1 MASVPGPSVTPCHS
15 IEKEK
20 ENFCRLCQ
28 LIMTICSDL
37 FRDILSYYIKPTDLR
52 STLDKNSQKLQT
64 LKCINSHQ
72 LDILYPASGNTQ
84 TKVEDMDMCL
94 LYTLL
99 RNVCKIKPHAKKW
112 GNPPNQGDSSLA
124 ACIDRIRIMRN
135 SIYGHLKTGSI
146 EDVDFKNYWTDL
158 KTYIVE
164 IEKLLLVGNSYEQ
177 KVDKLL
183 SCELSSNAKQYVE
196 EFKQLQ
202 MRIDDVERSTKRKI
216 ASKKARIDGVARST
230 KRHIAVK
237 KARVDALEKKQMS
250 TTNDVKEH
258 LQDMEHHMIYVFQG
272 MVTAMEKKME
282 EKISSLEQKMEG
294 KLTSME
300 QKMEEKFSK
309 MNKKVEEALQRLMLL
324 PFVILTF
331 TFDTPADEIL
341 KLSYVRSGRLWM
353 KENDDAELIQVDT
366 DGNIIAEIESTGP
379 FCVTEDDALLYAS
392 YAFENDEDGEYV
404 HYIKRKTS
412 KETVTLFKTEENE
425 SVWDICSS
433 HINGHILVLILI
445 GNVSNSIRNRSF
457 FYKITRYN
465 KHGVKI
471 QDIKTDDIKISP
483 YRYNAYI
490 TENRNGDIIM
500 SYHWKT
506 VVGMD
511 SLGGSRF
518 TYSNPE
524 EEITRG
530 ICTDKYGHIL
540 VAFYTCINLL
550 DEDGTFQK
558 KLLINMSGKFFTS
571 LCLDDKQNI
580 CVGNNSGIVKVYK
593 YLKDE

>member
-1 MASVPGPSVTPCHS
+1 MASVPGPSVTPCHG

-99 RNVCKIKPHAKKW
+99 RNVCKIRPHAKKW
-112 GNPPNQGDSSLA
+112 GNPPNQGDSSLG

-158 KTYIVE
+158 KTNIVE

-177 KVDKLL
+177 KVDKLM

-196 EFKQLQ
+196 EFRQLQ

-282 EKISSLEQKMEG
+282 G
-294 KLTSME
+294 KLTAME

-309 MNKKVEEALQRLMLL
+309 TNKIVQDALDRLVPL
-324 PFVILTF
+324 PFAIITLNI
-331 TFDTPADEIL
+331 DTPIDGMI
-341 KLSYVRSGRLWM
+341 KISYVRSGRLWVI
-353 KENDDAELIQVDT
+353 ENGGGDLIQLDT
-366 DGNIIAEIESTGP
+366 DGNIKDEVDSMGQ
-379 FCVTEDDALLYAS
+379 FCVTKDDAL
-392 YAFENDEDGEYV
+392 
-404 HYIKRKTS
+404 
-412 KETVTLFKTEENE
+412 
-425 SVWDICSS
+425 
-433 HINGHILVLILI
+433 
-445 GNVSNSIRNRSF
+445 
-457 FYKITRYN
+457 
-465 KHGVKI
+465 
-471 QDIKTDDIKISP
+471 
-483 YRYNAYI
+483 
-490 TENRNGDIIM
+490 
-500 SYHWKT
+500 
-506 VVGMD
+506 
-511 SLGGSRF
+511 
-518 TYSNPE
+518 
-524 EEITRG
+524 
-530 ICTDKYGHIL
+530 
-540 VAFYTCINLL
+540 
-550 DEDGTFQK
+550 
-558 KLLINMSGKFFTS
+558 
-571 LCLDDKQNI
+571 
-580 CVGNNSGIVKVYK
+580 
-593 YLKDE
+593 

>member
-1 MASVPGPSVTPCHS
+1 MASVPGPSVTTCHS

-158 KTYIVE
+158 KTNIVE

-282 EKISSLEQKMEG
+282 G
-294 KLTSME
+294 KLTAME

-309 MNKKVEEALQRLMLL
+309 MNKIVQSKYDFRTMNIHLYHPKGVL
-324 PFVILTF
+324 PPF
-331 TFDTPADEIL
+331 
-341 KLSYVRSGRLWM
+341 GRGL
-353 KENDDAELIQVDT
+353 
-366 DGNIIAEIESTGP
+366 
-379 FCVTEDDALLYAS
+379 
-392 YAFENDEDGEYV
+392 
-404 HYIKRKTS
+404 
-412 KETVTLFKTEENE
+412 
-425 SVWDICSS
+425 
-433 HINGHILVLILI
+433 
-445 GNVSNSIRNRSF
+445 NS
-457 FYKITRYN
+457 
-465 KHGVKI
+465 
-471 QDIKTDDIKISP
+471 
-483 YRYNAYI
+483 
-490 TENRNGDIIM
+490 
-500 SYHWKT
+500 
-506 VVGMD
+506 
-511 SLGGSRF
+511 
-518 TYSNPE
+518 
-524 EEITRG
+524 
-530 ICTDKYGHIL
+530 
-540 VAFYTCINLL
+540 
-550 DEDGTFQK
+550 
-558 KLLINMSGKFFTS
+558 
-571 LCLDDKQNI
+571 
-580 CVGNNSGIVKVYK
+580 
-593 YLKDE
+593 

>member
-99 RNVCKIKPHAKKW
+99 RNVCNIKPHAKNW
-112 GNPPNQGDSSLA
+112 GNPPNQGDSSLG

-158 KTYIVE
+158 KTNIVE

-177 KVDKLL
+177 KVDKLM

-216 ASKKARIDGVARST
+216 PSKKARIDGVARST

-282 EKISSLEQKMEG
+282 EKISSLEQTIEG
-294 KLTSME
+294 KLTAME

-309 MNKKVEEALQRLMLL
+309 MNK
-324 PFVILTF
+324 
-331 TFDTPADEIL
+331 
-341 KLSYVRSGRLWM
+341 
-353 KENDDAELIQVDT
+353 
-366 DGNIIAEIESTGP
+366 
-379 FCVTEDDALLYAS
+379 
-392 YAFENDEDGEYV
+392 
-404 HYIKRKTS
+404 
-412 KETVTLFKTEENE
+412 
-425 SVWDICSS
+425 
-433 HINGHILVLILI
+433 
-445 GNVSNSIRNRSF
+445 
-457 FYKITRYN
+457 
-465 KHGVKI
+465 
-471 QDIKTDDIKISP
+471 
-483 YRYNAYI
+483 
-490 TENRNGDIIM
+490 
-500 SYHWKT
+500 
-506 VVGMD
+506 
-511 SLGGSRF
+511 
-518 TYSNPE
+518 
-524 EEITRG
+524 
-530 ICTDKYGHIL
+530 
-540 VAFYTCINLL
+540 TCQ
-550 DEDGTFQK
+550 G
-558 KLLINMSGKFFTS
+558 
-571 LCLDDKQNI
+571 
-580 CVGNNSGIVKVYK
+580 
-593 YLKDE
+593 

>member
-202 MRIDDVERSTKRKI
+202 
-216 ASKKARIDGVARST
+216 SKKSSCVLDRI
-230 KRHIAVK
+230 
-237 KARVDALEKKQMS
+237 Q
-250 TTNDVKEH
+250 
-258 LQDMEHHMIYVFQG
+258 
-272 MVTAMEKKME
+272 
-282 EKISSLEQKMEG
+282 
-294 KLTSME
+294 
-300 QKMEEKFSK
+300 
-309 MNKKVEEALQRLMLL
+309 
-324 PFVILTF
+324 
-331 TFDTPADEIL
+331 
-341 KLSYVRSGRLWM
+341 
-353 KENDDAELIQVDT
+353 
-366 DGNIIAEIESTGP
+366 
-379 FCVTEDDALLYAS
+379 
-392 YAFENDEDGEYV
+392 
-404 HYIKRKTS
+404 
-412 KETVTLFKTEENE
+412 
-425 SVWDICSS
+425 
-433 HINGHILVLILI
+433 
-445 GNVSNSIRNRSF
+445 
-457 FYKITRYN
+457 
-465 KHGVKI
+465 
-471 QDIKTDDIKISP
+471 
-483 YRYNAYI
+483 
-490 TENRNGDIIM
+490 
-500 SYHWKT
+500 
-506 VVGMD
+506 
-511 SLGGSRF
+511 
-518 TYSNPE
+518 
-524 EEITRG
+524 
-530 ICTDKYGHIL
+530 
-540 VAFYTCINLL
+540 NLL
-550 DEDGTFQK
+550 TLVCIE
-558 KLLINMSGKFFTS
+558 
-571 LCLDDKQNI
+571 
-580 CVGNNSGIVKVYK
+580 
-593 YLKDE
+593 

>member
-37 FRDILSYYIKPTDLR
+37 FRDILSYYIQPTDLR

-112 GNPPNQGDSSLA
+112 GYPPNKGDSSLG
-124 ACIDRIRIMRN
+124 ACIERIRIMRN
-135 SIYGHLKTGSI
+135 SIYGHCKTGSI

-158 KTYIVE
+158 KTNIVE

-183 SCELSSNAKQYVE
+183 SCELSSNAKQYAE

-202 MRIDDVERSTKRKI
+202 MRIDEVERSTKRKI
-216 ASKKARIDGVARST
+216 ATKKARIDGVERST

-237 KARVDALEKKQMS
+237 KARVDALEKKQTS
-250 TTNDVKEH
+250 TTKDVK
-258 LQDMEHHMIYVFQG
+258 G
-272 MVTAMEKKME
+272 MVTEMEKKME
-282 EKISSLEQKMEG
+282 EKISSLEQKME
-294 KLTSME
+294 
-300 QKMEEKFSK
+300 EKFSK
-309 MNKKVEEALQRLMLL
+309 MNKNVQEALQRLMLL
-324 PFVILTF
+324 PFAILTF

-341 KLSYVRSGRLWM
+341 KLSYVRSGRVWM
-353 KENDDAELIQVDT
+353 EGSKYYKLIQVDT
-366 DGNIIAEIESTGP
+366 DGNIKDEVKSPRG
-379 FCVTEDDALLYAS
+379 FCVTEDDALLYTS
-392 YAFENDEDGEYV
+392 YIEHIGLNDRALC
-404 HYIKRKTS
+404 IKKKTS
-412 KETVTLFKTEENE
+412 QETVTLLKTEENE
-425 SVWDICSS
+425 DVQDIYSS
-433 HINGHILVLILI
+433 HINGHILVLIY
-445 GNVSNSIRNRSF
+445 IRNVTEPIR
-457 FYKITRYN
+457 YKITRYN

-471 QDIKTDDIKISP
+471 QDIKIYDIEIN
-483 YRYNAYI
+483 RQRCRAYI
-490 TENRNGDIIM
+490 TENRNGDIII
-500 SYHWKT
+500 SNYKSKT

-518 TYSNPE
+518 TYSTPE
-524 EEITRG
+524 EEFTRG

-540 VAFYTCINLL
+540 VAYDTCINLL
-550 DEDGTFQK
+550 DEDGTFLK
-558 KLLINMSGKFFTS
+558 KLLRNMSGKFFTS

-580 CVGNNSGIVKVYK
+580 CVGADRGIVKVYK